1 MRQTKKGTMQTEN
14 QMQKWLDGQISLGAA
29 ANWET
34 SEIRIISEIAYTL
47 AQQGRAR
54 EAVVLFEGLVALA
67 PATAYF
73 QAALG
78 ALFLRL
84 KNLPRAIEHLDAA
97 LAIEPNDTS
106 SLVNRGEAKLR
117 GGNAAE
123 ARADFERA
131 VRVGAQNFSNQ
142 SEVNDESAL
151 SIARARALLK
161 VAA

>member
-1 MRQTKKGTMQTEN
+1 MATQNEN
-14 QMQKWLDGQISLGAA
+14 QMQKWLDGQMSLGAA
-29 ANWET
+29 ANWDT

-84 KNLPRAIEHLDAA
+84 KNFPRAVEHLDAA
-97 LAIEPNDTS
+97 LAVEPNDIV
-106 SLVNRGEAKLR
+106 SLVNRGEAHLR
-117 GGNAAE
+117 AGNIAAGRTDLE
-123 ARADFERA
+123 KA
-131 VRVGAQNFSNQ
+131 VMKNAESTAKQVD
-142 SEVNDESAL
+142 VNDELTL
-151 SIARARALLK
+151 SVRRARALLK
-161 VAA
+161 VY

>member
-1 MRQTKKGTMQTEN
+1 MQTEN
-14 QMQKWLDGQISLGAA
+14 AMQKWLDGQISLGAA
-29 ANWET
+29 ANWDT

-54 EAVVLFEGLVALA
+54 EAIVLFEGLIALA

-84 KNLPRAIEHLDAA
+84 KNYARAIEHLDAA
-97 LAIEPNDTS
+97 LAVEPNDVV

-117 GGNAAE
+117 AGD
-123 ARADFERA
+123 ARAAQIDLEKA
-131 VRVGAQNFSNQ
+131 VRNGLQQ
-142 SEVNDESAL
+142 SFNRQVDINDEVSLSIKRASAL
-151 SIARARALLK
+151 LETHR
-161 VAA
+161 V